1 MPSEIILVNPSY
13 AFPPFTEADRRAIR
27 DDPFM
32 MDLPSDPFLYP
43 PMGLLSMANVLRQN
57 GFAVDGIDCNAT
69 RMTMEQLARRCE
81 GAKVVGIQLLVANT
95 RSVYQLVKHMKG
107 RGYEIVI
114 GGPWPSVEPEVVAK
128 MGLKYGISGE
138 GEISFTRLCDALI
151 RGNGKPEDIPGII
164 IAEDTATEEDPR
176 VYTRTPELINNL
188 NDWLPDRSFMR
199 SPLYRQP
206 FKGRI
211 EVALG
216 SRGCPYNCIFCYC
229 SSPSPNQ
236 MFNRSRWVD
245 VDVFVR
251 DLSDTLKN
259 YGPRYIE
266 FLDETF
272 TVNRKWVKEVCQG
285 ITEAKLKFE
294 WGAKTRMDLLDPEL
308 LETMGRA
315 GCTKIGFGLE
325 SGVYDHRKNMRKD
338 FGNDKVKELF
348 DAANKFHIDPACTI
362 IFGHPDE
369 TEADMWSSVEMVK
382 SVDAAYV
389 EFHIMVL
396 IPKTTLY
403 YRAIKEGK
411 ASPETFDRFMRGE
424 VGYPEYAPG
433 DLTPLDMRRIH
444 REAINKFYLRPGYVA
459 RQATRARRPGD
470 LLQYARAAMSIFKK
484 SSASEPIWRLGR
496 ALPQ

>member
-1 MPSEIILVNPSY
+1 MPSEVILVNPAY

-27 DDPFM
+27 DDPFV

-43 PMGLLSMANVLRQN
+43 PMGLLSMAGALRRA
-57 GFAVDGIDCNAT
+57 GFQVDGIDCNAT

-95 RSVYQLVKHMKG
+95 RSVYQLVKHMQG

-128 MGLKYGISGE
+128 MGLRYGISGE
-138 GEISFTRLCDALI
+138 GEIAFTRLCDALI
-151 RGNGKPEDIPGII
+151 HGKGKPEDIPGII
-164 IAEDTATEEDPR
+164 IAEDEER
-176 VYTRTPELINNL
+176 VFTKQPELLTNL
-188 NDWLPDRSFMR
+188 NEWLPDRDFMR

-229 SSPSPNQ
+229 SSPSPNS
-236 MFNRSRWVD
+236 MFNRSRWLDPD
-245 VDVFVR
+245 VMVR
-251 DLSDTLKN
+251 DLSDTLRTHK
-259 YGPRYIE
+259 PRYIE

-272 TVNRKWVKEVCQG
+272 TVNKKWVREICQG
-285 ITEAKLKFE
+285 IIDSGLKFE
-294 WGAKTRMDLLDPEL
+294 WGAKTRMDLLDPDL
-308 LETMGRA
+308 LEIMSRA

-325 SGVYDHRKNMRKD
+325 SGVYDHRKTMRKD
-338 FGNDKVKELF
+338 FGNDKVEELF
-348 DAANKFHIDPACTI
+348 DAANRLHVDPACTI

-369 TEADMWSSVEMVK
+369 TEADMWQSVEMVK
-382 SVDAAYV
+382 QVDAAYV
-389 EFHIMVL
+389 EFHVMVL

-403 YRAIKEGK
+403 YRALKEGK
-411 ASPETFDRFMRGE
+411 VTSDAFDRFMRGE
-424 VGYPEYAPG
+424 AGYPEYAPG
-433 DLTPLDMRRIH
+433 NLTPMDMRRIH
-444 REAINKFYLRPGYVA
+444 REAVKKFYLRPGYVA
-459 RQATRARRPGD
+459 RQARRARRPGD
-470 LLQYARAAMSIFKK
+470 LLQYARAALSIFDR
-484 SSASEPIWRLGR
+484 SSLAEPIWKLGR